1 MPSDRPLRIVLVSS
15 EVAPYAK
22 TGGLADVSGAL
33 ARALALRGHDVH
45 VILPLYGTID
55 RGRFRVRPTE
65 LYLAAGLAGEWEGF
79 HAFRAGPENA
89 SPTVW
94 MLAHPLFD
102 RAGLYGDIHGEF
114 GDNHIRFAG
123 FCHAALELIRQ
134 RFPSPDVVHLHDWQT
149 GLAAAYLRAPG
160 IHRDSSFDKTK
171 VVFTIHNLNFTG
183 QFPLS
188 ALDAV
193 GLPRSLGDIHGLEFY
208 GGISLLKGGLLYADE
223 ITTVSPRY
231 AFEIQTPE
239 FGAGFDGLLRGRQA
253 HLHGILNGI
262 DDQEWNPAT
271 DSHLA
276 QRYSL
281 QEVVGKDICK
291 AALQGELGLEVNA
304 RAPLFGVVSRLAW
317 QKGIDL
323 VAELGESIV
332 SRGGQLAVLGSG
344 DHGLEAW
351 LSDLSRRMPR
361 QCAVRLGFDEPL
373 SHRMVAGCDMF
384 LIPSRYEPCGLTQM
398 YALRYGTVP
407 VVRSVGGLDDTVEEL
422 DSARGEGTGFKF
434 GAATASALWAAIT
447 RAWESWEQLSVW
459 VALAQRGMSRS
470 FSWDVSAAAYERLYE
485 GRDAG

>member
-1 MPSDRPLRIVLVSS
+1 VPSDRPLRIVQIAS

-22 TGGLADVSGAL
+22 TGGLADVAGAL
-33 ARALALRGHDVH
+33 SRALAARGHDVH
-45 VILPLYGTID
+45 VILPLHGTID
-55 RGRFRVRPTE
+55 RQRFQVRPTE
-65 LYLAAGLAGEWEGF
+65 LYLPSGLPGQWEGF
-79 HAFRAGPENA
+79 QAFRASPEGTG
-89 SPTVW
+89 PTVW
-94 MLAHPLFD
+94 MLGHPLFN
-102 RAGLYGDIHGEF
+102 RAGLYGDLHGEF
-114 GDNHIRFAG
+114 GDNHVRFAG

-134 RFPSPDVVHLHDWQT
+134 RFPSPDVIHLHDWQT

-160 IHRDSSFDKTK
+160 LPRDASFDPTK

-183 QFPLS
+183 SFPLDS
-188 ALDAV
+188 LDAI
-193 GLPRSLGDIHGLEFY
+193 GLPRWLGDIHGLEFY
-208 GGISLLKGGLLYADE
+208 GGLSLLKAGLLYADE
-223 ITTVSPRY
+223 LTTVSPRY
-231 AFEIQTPE
+231 AYEIQTSE

-253 HLHGILNGI
+253 QLHGILNGI
-262 DDQEWNPAT
+262 DEEEWNPAT

-281 QEVVGKDICK
+281 HEINGKDSCK
-291 AALQGELGLEVNA
+291 AALQQELGLQVSSN
-304 RAPLFGVVSRLAW
+304 APLFGVVSRLAW

-332 SRGGQLAVLGSG
+332 SQGGQLAVLGSG
-344 DHGLEAW
+344 DQGLEAW
-351 LSDLSRRMPR
+351 LTDLARRMPG

-384 LIPSRYEPCGLTQM
+384 LLPSRYEPCGLTQM

-447 RAWESWEQLSVW
+447 RAWGAWEHLAVW

-470 FSWDVSAAAYERLYE
+470 FAWDVSASAYERLYE
-485 GRDAG
+485 GRNGE